1 MNFKDALVLFFLLSF
16 GALSSVASDNNSSH
30 KATVSIPDVALL
42 SLQFEGNSG
51 IEFMAES
58 KIAGDLIQLNATKKS
73 AVWLNYSSVS
83 SNNRNRKVTATVAGL
98 IPEGIIVK
106 VKAGQ
111 STGAGV
117 GMLGKSTGLVRLS
130 ESPTDIVSGIGSCY
144 TGSGAQNGHLLSYE
158 LEIDEDL
165 FYKNSESKE
174 TTLQVVYTLTDDN

>member
-1 MNFKDALVLFFLLSF
+1 MKFKGALVLSFLLLF
-16 GALSSVASDNNSSH
+16 GVFYGTASDDNSSH
-30 KATVSIPDVALL
+30 KARVSIPDVALL
-42 SLQFEGNSG
+42 SLQFERNSG
-51 IEFMAES
+51 IEFLAEP
-58 KIAGDLIQLNATKKS
+58 KIAGDIIHLNTAEKS

-83 SNNRNRKVTATVAGL
+83 SNNKNRKVTATVAGS

-117 GMLGKSTGLVRLS
+117 GMLGKSNGLVRLS
-130 ESPTDIVSGIGSCY
+130 ESPTDVVSGIGSCY